1 MSKSNFANIIFLSVL
16 SVTLFLVSCS
26 TEEDE
31 KLPPM
36 SSSSGA
42 SCSTST
48 TTCGGTDI

>member
-42 SCSTST
+42 HAVPQQRHVVVQM
-48 TTCGGTDI
+48 I